1 MRPVARAKR
10 AVRIV
15 LIRPMRP
22 VTLRSKK
29 YAAMTV
35 RNALFSESGG
45 QEIGIRKEGI
55 EK

>member
-10 AVRIV
+10 LLRIV
-15 LIRPMRP
+15 LIRPMIP

-35 RNALFSESGG
+35 RNALSARVKDESGG
-45 QEIGIRKEGI
+45 
-55 EK
+55 